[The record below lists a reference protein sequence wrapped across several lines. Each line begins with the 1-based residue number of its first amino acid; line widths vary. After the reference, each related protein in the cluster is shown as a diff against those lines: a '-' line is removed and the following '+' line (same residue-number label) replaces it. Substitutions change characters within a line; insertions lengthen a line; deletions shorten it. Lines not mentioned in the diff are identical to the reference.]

1 MTDLIPGLPW
11 LQFLTLAVREGLGD
25 KVRWTTSQDEIHLAQ
40 INDMSFMNY
49 IKDVSIGYFSA
60 L

>member
-25 KVRWTTSQDEIHLAQ
+25 KARWTTSQDEIHLAQ
-40 INDMSFMNY
+40 INDMSFMN
-49 IKDVSIGYFSA
+49 
-60 L
+60 